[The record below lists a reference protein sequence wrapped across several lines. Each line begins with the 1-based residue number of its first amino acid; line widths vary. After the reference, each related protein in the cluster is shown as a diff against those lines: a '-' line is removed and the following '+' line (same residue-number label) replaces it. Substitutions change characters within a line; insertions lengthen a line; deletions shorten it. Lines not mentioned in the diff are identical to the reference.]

1 MIEDTLS
8 VSSAESL
15 LGWYR
20 DQLGWLCRPHRD
32 GGSADPDAE
41 PDTEAGAETGA
52 GPNPA
57 SNSGPAP
64 SRALGYCREAVRLD
78 LVLGGTR
85 RTGALDLPALVGV
98 AALERIGKRPAAVG
112 PVLDGLGR
120 LRFLVDLGEAAA
132 LDTEPVE
139 FWYGAGIDVRL
150 RRQGSLPLPT
160 PGCCG
165 PQAMVWAVP
174 PQRGRAALPPAELLL
189 GFLDRAVRDAYP
201 ALWEVVRRSSPL
213 EL

>member
-1 MIEDTLS
+1 MCSSDLDT
-8 VSSAESL
+8 V
-15 LGWYR
+15 
-20 DQLGWLCRPHRD
+20 Q
-32 GGSADPDAE
+32 
-41 PDTEAGAETGA
+41 
-52 GPNPA
+52 
-57 SNSGPAP
+57 
-64 SRALGYCREAVRLD
+64 LD

-174 PQRGRAALPPAELLL
+174 PETSRVGLPPAELLL